1 MPANACGRQEKE
13 MTERKRK
20 MRLKRR
26 ERRRARYKKWVLF
39 NSIAIALIAVTIVG
53 LYVANDRIN
62 EATYIDYVEST
73 DVKYSVKIPKDTP
86 FYSEYLEDFSQYA
99 DANGDLWI
107 PTDYAY
113 PSMAATIVRI
123 GFDYHL
129 EVCSPDV
136 DYEYTYR
143 IIAQPEVVDG
153 ATKNKFPLP
162 KVELKK
168 SDAPIKGNSSSE
180 LNFTEN
186 IEIDYHYYDDIVKQ
200 FEKEFDIKDA
210 TENLIVTMEV
220 EVIGSSE
227 KFENNAENTCT
238 IKVTM
243 PLNESAF
250 DVNYSTTSS
259 HCGDCKILCKT
270 AEGVKGQLI
279 DVAKVLCKVEVALI
293 VILLVGWY
301 ISRNKD
307 ITYYTKVQRLVN
319 SYRSFIQKIEN
330 GFDTT
335 GYQIVIISS
344 FREMLA
350 IRDTIQSPILM
361 SENTDKTRTQF
372 FIPTNTRILYLFE
385 VKVDNYD
392 KLYADSPESDDSAID
407 TSRAVSK
414 TAPAAVNGQNESVV
428 IAESDPV
435 VNAAS
440 IAHNA
445 PVASMASG
453 RETSASSASSVNSV
467 SSVSGKTR
475 RERVW
480 TKEGST
486 EYVVERNPAVKAAP
500 AARTAPVANN
510 APTTNARTTTCG
522 YATASIYVEG
532 QTVVTTT
539 NTGCAPCKTNVNVVV
554 GDCGNA
560 SVNCKSR

>member
-1 MPANACGRQEKE
+1 
-13 MTERKRK
+13 

-26 ERRRARYKKWVLF
+26 ERRRTRYKRWVLF
-39 NSIAIALIAVTIVG
+39 NSIAIALIALTIVG

-62 EATYIDYVEST
+62 EATYIDYIEST
-73 DVKYSVKIPKDTP
+73 DVNYSVKIPKNTP
-86 FYSEYLEDFSQYA
+86 FYSQYLEDFSQYA

-113 PSMAATIVRI
+113 PSTAATIVRI

-162 KVELKK
+162 KTVIEE
-168 SDAPIKGNSSSE
+168 SSEPIKGNSSSQ
-180 LNFTEN
+180 LDFKKN
-186 IEIDYHYYDDIVKQ
+186 IEIDYHHYDDIVKQ
-200 FEKEFDIKDA
+200 FEKEFDIKDT
-210 TENLIVTMEV
+210 TENLIITMEV
-220 EVIGSSE
+220 EVVGSSE

-270 AEGVKGQLI
+270 ADGVKGQLI
-279 DVAKVLCKVEVALI
+279 DIAKVLCKVEVALI
-293 VILLVGWY
+293 VILIVGWY

-307 ITYYTKVQRLVN
+307 ITYYTKIQRLVN
-319 SYRSFIQKIEN
+319 SYRSFIQKVEN

-361 SENTDKTRTQF
+361 SENTDKTRCQF

-392 KLYADSPESDDSAID
+392 KLYADSPEGDDSAID
-407 TSRAVSK
+407 TSRAVAKAAPVAVNGHSEPAAIVEPAR
-414 TAPAAVNGQNESVV
+414 TENAAPAAYN
-428 IAESDPV
+428 
-435 VNAAS
+435 
-440 IAHNA
+440 NA
-445 PVASMASG
+445 PIASMASG
-453 RETSASSASSVNSV
+453 RETNVSTASSENSV
-467 SSVSGKTR
+467 SFTSAKTR

-480 TKEGST
+480 AVEGDTKYS
-486 EYVVERNPAVKAAP
+486 VERTPGVKGTP
-500 AARTAPVANN
+500 AAKTAPTVRAN
-510 APTTNARTTTCG
+510 TCG
-522 YATASIYVEG
+522 YATASIFVEG

-539 NTGCAPCKTNVNVVV
+539 STGCTPCKSNVNVIV

-560 SVNCKSR
+560 SVNCGKK